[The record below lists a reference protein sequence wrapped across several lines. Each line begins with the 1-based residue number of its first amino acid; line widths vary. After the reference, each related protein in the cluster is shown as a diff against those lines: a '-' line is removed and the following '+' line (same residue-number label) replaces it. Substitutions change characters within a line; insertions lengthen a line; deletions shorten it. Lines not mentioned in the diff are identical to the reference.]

1 MIVFIILV
9 FIQSAILDCDEFI
22 PPALQF
28 DDSIYFDNT
37 SKSNIIFIDYQ
48 QLIIYDLCYDENKNN
63 TFSGK
68 NNEKVTFCLK
78 KKK

>member
-48 QLIIYDLCYDENKNN
+48 QLIIYDLCY
-63 TFSGK
+63 
-68 NNEKVTFCLK
+68 NNEIKIFDRNIISNVFFYIFK
-78 KKK
+78 